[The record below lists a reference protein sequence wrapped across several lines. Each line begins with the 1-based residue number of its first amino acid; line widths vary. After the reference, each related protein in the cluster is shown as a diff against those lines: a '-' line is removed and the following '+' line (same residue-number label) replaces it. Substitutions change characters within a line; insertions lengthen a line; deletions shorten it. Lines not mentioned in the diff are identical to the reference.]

1 MKILTKDCN
10 IIRINQ
16 KNIIKRE
23 NMNET
28 HTINWGYFE
37 SKKFSKQL
45 LSEAESF
52 SGTNKKN
59 ILRLI
64 KTNNKLN

>member
-1 MKILTKDCN
+1 MMKILTKDCN

-28 HTINWGYFE
+28 HT
-37 SKKFSKQL
+37 QL
-45 LSEAESF
+45 IGGF
-52 SGTNKKN
+52 RRVKN
-59 ILRLI
+59 FQ
-64 KTNNKLN
+64 NNF